1 MKYFQYTQD
10 EDGIGTLLFDTPN
23 SSANVF
29 SNETMNELNI
39 FLKHLEKETNI
50 KALFI
55 QSAKNGIFIAGADI
69 HEIKTAKNKNEVND
83 FIQKG
88 QNLFNKLE
96 ELPFPVI
103 ALIDGMCL
111 GGGLEL
117 ALACSYRIATSQEH
131 TRIGF
136 PEVNLGILPG
146 FGGTQRLSPLVGY
159 TKAIEL
165 IVGAK
170 LLKGEKA
177 LHLGLVDA
185 CVPKGYLGFKKE
197 EYIKLILEGA
207 LAKKITAQGEAVSWY
222 EHISFVRDII
232 GKFAKKKILQK
243 TKGNYPAPLAVIDV
257 MQKSF
262 SKPLEEG
269 LKIEREAEIE
279 LVMSPVSKNLTELFL
294 IAEELKHDTFS
305 ASKPKK
311 ITHTAVVGTGTM
323 GSGIAWLMNYHDMD
337 VRLKVRSYESAAR
350 AIKNIRKIYTA
361 IIKRHRLD
369 AREVN
374 LKMDRVSFHREYVGF
389 NNIEFLIE
397 AVNEDILMKQDVY
410 QAFEKVL
417 PKDAVI
423 ASNTS
428 SISISSLAETLQ
440 YPHRFIGMHFFNP
453 ANKMPLVEIIAGE
466 KTDEQT
472 VSTVV
477 SLAKELGK
485 TPIKI
490 KDSPGFLVNRVL
502 LPYIKEAVLM
512 FEEGLDITLIDEEL
526 LIFGMPMGP
535 FELLDTVGIDVG
547 ASVSDIL
554 YKAYG
559 ERMIP
564 SEIMQKMLTNN
575 WLGKKTQKGFY
586 SYDNQ
591 EHIPNKGIYEFQ
603 QDSIALDK
611 QIIVERAILIMIN
624 EASRCLEEKVVSNAR
639 YLDMAMVMGTGF
651 PAFRG
656 GLLRYAD
663 SLGIQHVTE
672 SLQQLYDVYGER
684 FKPSQLLED
693 MAQKD
698 GSFYGDVL

>member
-1 MKYFQYTQD
+1 MKYFQYTED

-29 SNETMNELNI
+29 SNETMDELNV
-39 FLKHLEKETNI
+39 FLEHLQTETNL

-55 QSAKNGIFIAGADI
+55 QSAKDGIFIAGADI
-69 HEIKTAKNKNEVND
+69 HEIKTAKNENEVNA

-96 ELPFPVI
+96 KLTFPVI
-103 ALIDGMCL
+103 ALIDGMCF

-159 TKAIEL
+159 AKAIEL

-177 LHLGLVDA
+177 LYLGLVDA
-185 CVPKGYLGFKKE
+185 CVPKGYLDFKKE
-197 EYIKLILEGA
+197 EYIKLILEGS
-207 LAKKITAQGEAVSWY
+207 LPKRITKQAQNIAWY
-222 EHISFVRDII
+222 ENLSFVREMI

-243 TKGNYPAPLAVIDV
+243 TKGNYPAPLTVIDV

-269 LKIEREAEIE
+269 LRIEREAEIK
-279 LVMSPVSKNLTELFL
+279 LVMSPVSKNLIELFL

-305 ASKPKK
+305 TSKPKK
-311 ITHTAVVGTGTM
+311 IMYTAVVGTGTM

-337 VRLKVRSYESAAR
+337 VRLKVRSYESAAK

-361 IIKRHRLD
+361 IMKRHRLD
-369 AREVN
+369 TREVG
-374 LKMDRVSFHREYVGF
+374 LKMDRVSFHREYIGF
-389 NNIEFLIE
+389 KNTEFLLE
-397 AVNEDILMKQDVY
+397 AVNEDILMKQEVY
-410 QAFEKVL
+410 EAFEKVL
-417 PKDAVI
+417 SQDAVI

-428 SISISSLAETLQ
+428 SISISALAKTLQ

-453 ANKMPLVEIIAGE
+453 VNKMPLVEIIAGE

-472 VSTVV
+472 ISTVV

-526 LIFGMPMGP
+526 LLFGMPMGP

-564 SEIMQKMLTNN
+564 SDMMQKMLTKN
-575 WLGKKTQKGFY
+575 WLGKKTKKGFY
-586 SYDNQ
+586 VYDNQ
-591 EHIPNKGIYEFQ
+591 EHIPNEGIYAFQ
-603 QDSIALDK
+603 KESSALDK

-624 EASRCLEEKVVSNAR
+624 EASRCLEENVVHNAR

-656 GLLRYAD
+656 GLMKYAD
-663 SLGIQHVTE
+663 SLGIKHVVT
-672 SLQQLYDVYGER
+672 SLQQLYSVYGER
-684 FKPSQLLED
+684 FKPSKLLED

-698 GSFYGDVL
+698 SSFYGGAL